1 MGKYEFYDF
10 YNYKEIEN
18 ERDLQTQEKLLEVL
32 NMLIDE
38 GILKIPIN
46 KL

>member
-1 MGKYEFYDF
+1 MGKYEFCDF
-10 YNYKEIEN
+10 YNYREIEN
-18 ERDLQTQEKLLEVL
+18 KRDLQTQEKLLEVL

-46 KL
+46 RQ